1 MNLSAPK
8 TLTFWIAVILGVLG
22 IVGTYVT
29 IPVASAYAWWLLVVG
44 FVLLALGNMMEGL

>member
-8 TLTFWIAVILGVLG
+8 QLTFWVAVILGVLG

-29 IPVASAYAWWLLVVG
+29 LPFVSAYAFWLLVVG